1 VLNPKVALF
10 FISLFVLVVN
20 PHTPKLIQAGY
31 GLWMSLATM
40 AWFSMVSFVFT
51 RESVRRSYLRHGHW
65 IDRALGV
72 VFIAFGVSAGYVG
85 GAAGRLLP
93 ILQIPVGVAV
103 TVGGLHLA
111 GILRIPQLDRMRAP
125 TPILRG
131 GYLGSLLLGA
141 AFAIAW
147 TPCIGVVLGA
157 ILGIAAAGSNPAGA
171 ALLLALYSVGL
182 ALPFLALAA
191 VADRSPAALQ
201 RILGRLRGGTR
212 VAGIVG
218 GLLVAAIGL
227 LIATGGLT
235 LLSRV
240 LPGIPGL

>member
-1 VLNPKVALF
+1 
-10 FISLFVLVVN
+10 
-20 PHTPKLIQAGY
+20 
-31 GLWMSLATM
+31 M
-40 AWFSMVSFVFT
+40 
-51 RESVRRSYLRHGHW
+51 ESVNALTALLAGALSFLSPCVIPIVPAYLGRLAALSAGTSRMRH
-65 IDRALGV
+65 ALLFTTGFSV
-72 VFIAFGVSAGYVG
+72 IFIALGVSAGYVG

-111 GILRIPQLDRMRAP
+111 GLLRIPQLDRMRAP

-157 ILGIAAAGSNPAGA
+157 ILGIAAAGSNPTGA
-171 ALLLALYSVGL
+171 ALLLVLYSVGL

-191 VADRSPAALQ
+191 VADRSPVALQ
-201 RILGRLRGGTR
+201 RILSRLRGGTR
-212 VAGIVG
+212 IAGIVG
-218 GLLVAAIGL
+218 GLLVAAIGI

-235 LLSRV
+235 LLSRIMPG
-240 LPGIPGL
+240 LPGL

>member
-1 VLNPKVALF
+1 MESVNALTALLAGALSFLSPCVLPIVPAYLGRLAALSTGTSRMRHALLF
-10 FISLFVLVVN
+10 TSGFSAIFIALG
-20 PHTPKLIQAGY
+20 IGAGY
-31 GLWMSLATM
+31 A
-40 AWFSMVSFVFT
+40 
-51 RESVRRSYLRHGHW
+51 
-65 IDRALGV
+65 
-72 VFIAFGVSAGYVG
+72 G
-85 GAAGRLLP
+85 GAAARLLP

-111 GILRIPQLDRMRAP
+111 GILRVPQLDRMRAP
-125 TPILRG
+125 APILRG

-157 ILGIAAAGSNPAGA
+157 ILSIAAAGSNPAGA

-182 ALPFLALAA
+182 ALPFLVLAA

-201 RILGRLRGGTR
+201 RIMGRLRGGTR
-212 VAGIVG
+212 AAGIVG
-218 GLLVAAIGL
+218 GLLVAAIGI

-235 LLSRV
+235 LLSRIMPG
-240 LPGIPGL
+240 LPGL

>member
-1 VLNPKVALF
+1 
-10 FISLFVLVVN
+10 
-20 PHTPKLIQAGY
+20 
-31 GLWMSLATM
+31 M
-40 AWFSMVSFVFT
+40 
-51 RESVRRSYLRHGHW
+51 ESVNALTALLAGALSFLSPCVLPIVPAYLGRLAALSAGTSRMRH
-65 IDRALGV
+65 ALLFTTGFSV
-72 VFIAFGVSAGYVG
+72 IFIALGVSAGYVG
-85 GAAGRLLP
+85 GAAGQFLP
-93 ILQIPVGVAV
+93 VLQIPVGVAV

-111 GILRIPQLDRMRAP
+111 GLLRIPQLDRMRAP

-201 RILGRLRGGTR
+201 RILSRLRGGTR
-212 VAGIVG
+212 IAGIVG
-218 GLLVAAIGL
+218 GLLVAAIGI

-235 LLSRV
+235 LLSRIMPG
-240 LPGIPGL
+240 LPGL

>member
-1 VLNPKVALF
+1 MESVNALTALAAGVLSFLSPC
-10 FISLFVLVVN
+10 VLPIV
-20 PHTPKLIQAGY
+20 PAYLGR
-31 GLWMSLATM
+31 LATLS
-40 AWFSMVSFVFT
+40 ASASRVRHALLFTAGFS
-51 RESVRRSYLRHGHW
+51 
-65 IDRALGV
+65 V
-72 VFIAFGVSAGYVG
+72 VFIVLGVSAGYVG

-103 TVGGLHLA
+103 TAGGLHLA
-111 GILRIPQLDRMRAP
+111 GLLRIPQLDRMRAP

-131 GYLGSLLLGA
+131 GFVGSLLLGA

-182 ALPFLALAA
+182 ALPFLVLAV
-191 VADRSPAALQ
+191 VADRSPVALQ
-201 RILGRLRGGTR
+201 RILGRLRGGSR
-212 VAGIVG
+212 IAGIVG
-218 GLLVAAIGL
+218 GLLVAAIGI

>member
-1 VLNPKVALF
+1 
-10 FISLFVLVVN
+10 
-20 PHTPKLIQAGY
+20 
-31 GLWMSLATM
+31 M
-40 AWFSMVSFVFT
+40 
-51 RESVRRSYLRHGHW
+51 ESVNALTALLAGALSFLSPCVLPIVPAYLGRLAALSAGTSRMRH
-65 IDRALGV
+65 ALLFTTGFSV
-72 VFIAFGVSAGYVG
+72 IFIALGVSAGYFG
-85 GAAGRLLP
+85 GATGRLLP

-111 GILRIPQLDRMRAP
+111 GLLRIPQLDRMRAP

-191 VADRSPAALQ
+191 VADHSPAALQ
-201 RILGRLRGGTR
+201 RILSRLRGGTR
-212 VAGIVG
+212 IAGIVG
-218 GLLVAAIGL
+218 GLLVAAIGI

-235 LLSRV
+235 LLSRIMPG
-240 LPGIPGL
+240 LPGL

>member
-1 VLNPKVALF
+1 MESVNALTALAAGVLSFLSPC
-10 FISLFVLVVN
+10 VLPIV
-20 PHTPKLIQAGY
+20 PAYLGR
-31 GLWMSLATM
+31 LATLS
-40 AWFSMVSFVFT
+40 ASASRVRHALLFTTGFS
-51 RESVRRSYLRHGHW
+51 
-65 IDRALGV
+65 V
-72 VFIAFGVSAGYVG
+72 VFIVLGVSAGYVG

-103 TVGGLHLA
+103 TTGGLHLA
-111 GILRIPQLDRMRAP
+111 GLLRIAQLDRMRAP

-131 GYLGSLLLGA
+131 GFVGSLLLGA

-182 ALPFLALAA
+182 ALPFLVLAV
-191 VADRSPAALQ
+191 VADRSPVALQ
-201 RILGRLRGGTR
+201 RILGRLRGGSR
-212 VAGIVG
+212 IAGIVG
-218 GLLVAAIGL
+218 GLLVAAIGI

>member
-1 VLNPKVALF
+1 MESVNALTALAAGVLSFLSPC
-10 FISLFVLVVN
+10 VLPIV
-20 PHTPKLIQAGY
+20 PAYLGR
-31 GLWMSLATM
+31 LATLS
-40 AWFSMVSFVFT
+40 ASASRVRHALLFTAGFS
-51 RESVRRSYLRHGHW
+51 
-65 IDRALGV
+65 V
-72 VFIAFGVSAGYVG
+72 VFIVLGVSAGYVG

-103 TVGGLHLA
+103 TTGGLHLA
-111 GILRIPQLDRMRAP
+111 GLLRIPQLDRMRAP

-182 ALPFLALAA
+182 ALPFLVLAV
-191 VADRSPAALQ
+191 VADRSPVALQ
-201 RILGRLRGGTR
+201 RILGRLRGGSR
-212 VAGIVG
+212 IAGIVG
-218 GLLVAAIGL
+218 GLLVAAIGI

>member
-1 VLNPKVALF
+1 
-10 FISLFVLVVN
+10 
-20 PHTPKLIQAGY
+20 
-31 GLWMSLATM
+31 M
-40 AWFSMVSFVFT
+40 
-51 RESVRRSYLRHGHW
+51 ESVNALTALAAGALSFLSPCVLPIVPAYLGRLAALSADSSRLRHAFLFTAGFST
-65 IDRALGV
+65 IFIALG
-72 VFIAFGVSAGYVG
+72 ISAGYVG

-103 TVGGLHLA
+103 TIGGLHLA
-111 GILRIPQLDRMRAP
+111 GLLRIPPLDRMRAP

-131 GYLGSLLLGA
+131 GYLGSFLLGA
-141 AFAIAW
+141 AFAVAW

-182 ALPFLALAA
+182 ALPFLLMAA
-191 VADRSPAALQ
+191 IADRSPAALQ

-212 VAGIVG
+212 VAGVVG

-235 LLSRV
+235 LLSRIMPG
-240 LPGIPGL
+240 LPGL

>member
-1 VLNPKVALF
+1 
-10 FISLFVLVVN
+10 
-20 PHTPKLIQAGY
+20 
-31 GLWMSLATM
+31 M
-40 AWFSMVSFVFT
+40 
-51 RESVRRSYLRHGHW
+51 ESVNAFTALVAGALSFLSPCVLPIVPAYLGRLAARSAGTSRMRH
-65 IDRALGV
+65 ALLFTSGFGV
-72 VFIAFGVSAGYVG
+72 VFIALGISAGYVG

-111 GILRIPQLDRMRAP
+111 GILRIPPLDRMRAP

-131 GYLGSLLLGA
+131 GYIGSLLLGS

-171 ALLLALYSVGL
+171 ALLLALYSLGL

-191 VADRSPAALQ
+191 VADRSPATLQ
-201 RILGRLRGGTR
+201 RIMGRLRGGTR
-212 VAGIVG
+212 IAGVVG

-235 LLSRV
+235 LLSRIMPG
-240 LPGIPGL
+240 LPGL

>member
-1 VLNPKVALF
+1 MESVNALTALF
-10 FISLFVLVVN
+10 AGALSFLSPCVLPIVPAYLGRLAALSAGTSRMRHALLFTCGFSAIFI
-20 PHTPKLIQAGY
+20 
-31 GLWMSLATM
+31 
-40 AWFSMVSFVFT
+40 
-51 RESVRRSYLRHGHW
+51 
-65 IDRALGV
+65 ALG
-72 VFIAFGVSAGYVG
+72 ISAGYVG

-103 TVGGLHLA
+103 TTGGLHLA
-111 GILRIPQLDRMRAP
+111 GLLRIPQLDRMRAP
-125 TPILRG
+125 APILRG
-131 GYLGSLLLGA
+131 GYLGSFLLGA

-171 ALLLALYSVGL
+171 ALLLALYSLGL

-201 RILGRLRGGTR
+201 RLLSRLRGGTR
-212 VAGIVG
+212 LAGIIG
-218 GLLVAAIGL
+218 GLLVAAIGV

-235 LLSRV
+235 VLSRL
-240 LPGIPGL
+240 LPGLPGL

>member
-1 VLNPKVALF
+1 
-10 FISLFVLVVN
+10 
-20 PHTPKLIQAGY
+20 
-31 GLWMSLATM
+31 M
-40 AWFSMVSFVFT
+40 
-51 RESVRRSYLRHGHW
+51 ESVNALTALAAGALSFLSPCVLPIVPAYLGRLAALSADSSRLRHAFLFTAGFST
-65 IDRALGV
+65 IFIALG
-72 VFIAFGVSAGYVG
+72 ISAGYVG

-103 TVGGLHLA
+103 TIGGLHLA
-111 GILRIPQLDRMRAP
+111 GLLRIPQLDRMRAP

-131 GYLGSLLLGA
+131 GYLGSYLLGA
-141 AFAIAW
+141 AFAVAW

-182 ALPFLALAA
+182 ALPFLLVAA
-191 VADRSPAALQ
+191 IADRSPAALQ

-212 VAGIVG
+212 VAGVVG

-235 LLSRV
+235 LLSRIMPG
-240 LPGIPGL
+240 LPGL